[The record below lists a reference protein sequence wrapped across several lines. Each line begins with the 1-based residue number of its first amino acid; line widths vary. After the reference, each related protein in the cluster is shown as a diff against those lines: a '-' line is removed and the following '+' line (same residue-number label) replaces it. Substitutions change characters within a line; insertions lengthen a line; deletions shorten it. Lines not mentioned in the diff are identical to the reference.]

1 MDICNYGLFWTEN
14 PNFGSKNADV
24 INDKLKIQN
33 FSRFYGSSYRVLIVY
48 QKLAVKRYLIKSL
61 LGRVIFTLSHES
73 NVHKKPTNYG
83 VINM

>member
-24 INDKLKIQN
+24 IKDKLKIQN

-48 QKLAVKRYLIKSL
+48 QKLAVKR
-61 LGRVIFTLSHES
+61 
-73 NVHKKPTNYG
+73 
-83 VINM
+83 